1 MTMLKA
7 LLASFALLAATMAVG
22 PSAFAQDIVNIANVR
37 GAQESTYFASVR
49 GWKVVVGAVNG
60 RPAYCATIKD
70 QGGSELRIGYGS
82 EQWQVGIPYSAK
94 RGEFVGSMELDGNVS
109 GTAGVSDGKWT
120 FLWLNL
126 GERDALMNGQ
136 QVIFEVGKAS
146 MDYELSGTSAAIQ
159 KVEECVERRLSGDAV
174 VAGGG
179 GGNQPNT
186 GANPPRFKPVNQPS
200 TGGNAGGVEPY
211 ATVGDWNI
219 LRQGKGVCEASKL
232 ITGND
237 GVITGLRLTLSNTSS
252 AFGFI
257 AAGYEHLGRS
267 APLSVWFDN
276 DRASA
281 LSFQGKKEKDYNDWD
296 WMMISES
303 NDQPGVLDDSIP
315 NATRISFGFN
325 AQGKNRVAS
334 FSLEGTNSVVD
345 KLIDCRNAAGNAT
358 AAPTKPIRA
367 PAASPAAAAP
377 GGGFAKTYGK
387 VGGWE
392 IARIT
397 KDAGGKRFDHC
408 AAWIITDSETGLRIA
423 ITNNDTSFGFS
434 GLGSAAMGNV
444 APLSVWFDKDK
455 SSASSLE
462 GALVPDHNGFE
473 WMMITESNSEPGL
486 FSDSIPNAS
495 TIHFGYPVDGKGHT
509 QTFSLKGTNAVVNK
523 LIDCRDGR

>member
-1 MTMLKA
+1 MTILKA
-7 LLASFALLAATMAVG
+7 SLASFPLLAAALAVA

-60 RPAYCATIKD
+60 RPAYCAAIKD

-159 KVEECVERRLSGDAV
+159 KVEECVERRLSGGAV

-186 GANPPRFKPVNQPS
+186 GANPPRFKPVNQP
-200 TGGNAGGVEPY
+200 
-211 ATVGDWNI
+211 
-219 LRQGKGVCEASKL
+219 
-232 ITGND
+232 
-237 GVITGLRLTLSNTSS
+237 
-252 AFGFI
+252 
-257 AAGYEHLGRS
+257 
-267 APLSVWFDN
+267 
-276 DRASA
+276 
-281 LSFQGKKEKDYNDWD
+281 
-296 WMMISES
+296 
-303 NDQPGVLDDSIP
+303 
-315 NATRISFGFN
+315 
-325 AQGKNRVAS
+325 
-334 FSLEGTNSVVD
+334 
-345 KLIDCRNAAGNAT
+345 
-358 AAPTKPIRA
+358 
-367 PAASPAAAAP
+367 ASPAAAAP
-377 GGGFAKTYGK
+377 GGGFAKPYGK

-392 IARIT
+392 IVRIT